1 MVTRTLYDVI
11 LVTSFVVLLLGCSD
25 GGDNNGGDNNSPGG
39 EVTQSTPD
47 NFLQFFN
54 QYDEPGL
61 EAVTYAQAYYA
72 AIDPGNKRDTLN
84 KFISHHANDG
94 SDWLHVIF
102 RDTMDLGYGR
112 DMYMREH
119 RNKNGCPEPEIAFYV
134 RNFVVAPVPGFDYGP
149 LNLDAAINNDTKYHF
164 GTNAIEVSRADDDV
178 NCTGPRFLKFFTYA
192 PTGERLLFAD
202 FDGRGFKAMPQICV
216 SCHGGTLRPLDSNRN
231 FTTTYANDTEIGD
244 TKSRLMP
251 FSVDTFEFSN
261 IPGFTRAAME
271 QNLKIINDT
280 IRDTYVPT
288 ENPQGLTAGEWQGTF
303 ARKILEGHYTD
314 PASGQPSQTYISD
327 FVPDGWKSSMGVG
340 RPANTDR
347 LYREVVHHHCIVC
360 HAGRGTNLSQ
370 DGKLPNREDR
380 LPNRQGMDI
389 DFETWEKFASY
400 AEDIA
405 RLVFAEGRMPL
416 ALLNFETFW
425 EDPGKPAL
433 LASFIAPL
441 VSDFNAKYVN
451 ADGSIKRPG
460 RPIAHAGL
468 DRLVPPNTPITLN
481 GGSSLFA
488 SQFRWEVVTQPNNSS
503 PALDQATSLTP
514 VFTTHTEGTYELSL
528 TVSNDGGMSHMDMV
542 TLVVDARATDP
553 SLTRFA
559 EVKQILQGDCVACH
573 TTGQKEELAGIPVW
587 YTDMQPA
594 SSSLSLYQQVRAR
607 VNLADVPHSL
617 LLTKPSGLHHYGS
630 QRPGFDISKP
640 LGDPARGKYDLF
652 VNWIYAGAPE

>member
-11 LVTSFVVLLLGCSD
+11 LVTSFIVLLLGCS
-25 GGDNNGGDNNSPGG
+25 NGGDNNSPGNG
-39 EVTQSTPD
+39 DNNSPGDEVTLSTPD
-47 NFLQFFN
+47 SFLQFFN
-54 QYDEPGL
+54 QYDDPGL
-61 EAVTYAQAYYA
+61 EAVVYAQAYYA

-84 KFISHHANDG
+84 KFISHHENDG
-94 SDWLHVIF
+94 SDWIHVIF
-102 RDTMDLGYGR
+102 RDTQDLGYGR

-119 RNKNGCPEPEIAFYV
+119 NNENGCPEIAFYV

-149 LNLDAAINNDTKYHF
+149 LNLEAAINNDTNFHF
-164 GTNAIEVSRADDDV
+164 ATNAIEVSRADDDV
-178 NCTGPRFLKFFTYA
+178 ACTGPRFLKFFTYA

-202 FDGRGFKAMPQICV
+202 IDGRGVKAMPQICV
-216 SCHGGTLRPLDSNRN
+216 SCHGGILRPLDSNRN
-231 FTTTYANDTEIGD
+231 FTTTYADDTVIGD

-261 IPGFTRAAME
+261 TPGFTRAELE
-271 QNLKIINDT
+271 QNLKIMNDT
-280 IRDTYVPT
+280 ILSTYVPA
-288 ENPQGLTAGEWQGTF
+288 ENPPGSTAGEWQGTF

-327 FVPDGWKSSMGVG
+327 FVPDGWKSSMVAG

-347 LYREVVHHHCIVC
+347 LYREVVIHHCIVC
-360 HAGRGTNLSQ
+360 HAVRGTDLGPDSNS
-370 DGKLPNREDR
+370 

-405 RLVFAEGRMPL
+405 RLVFDEGRMPL
-416 ALLNFETFW
+416 SLLNFETFW
-425 EDPGKPAL
+425 EDPDKPAL

-441 VSDFNAKYVN
+441 VSDFNTKYVN

-488 SQFRWEVVTQPNNSS
+488 SQFRWEVVTRPNNSS
-503 PALDQATSLTP
+503 PTLAQATSLTP
-514 VFTTHTEGTYELSL
+514 VFTTDTVGTYELSL
-528 TVSNDGGMSHMDMV
+528 TVSNDGGMSHTDMV
-542 TLVVDARATDP
+542 TLEVDAGATDP
-553 SLTRFA
+553 SLIRFA
-559 EVKQILQGDCVACH
+559 DVKRILQGDCVACH
-573 TTGQKEELAGIPVW
+573 AAQGGVAGIPVW
-587 YTDMQPA
+587 FTDMQSA

-607 VNLADVPHSL
+607 VNLADVPRSL
-617 LLTKPSGLHHYGS
+617 LLTKPSGLHHFGG
-630 QRPGFDISKP
+630 QRSGFDISNP
-640 LGDPARGKYDLF
+640 VGSPARENYDLF